1 MCGASIFQVGP
12 NKILVKEGIE
22 VQPERNLSPQV
33 SGQQFWEALFDV
45 LPALPHEQGFFPI
58 PLPRAVAKQMMAA
71 PGQFP
76 FPVAGI
82 SPQPATQPA
91 QAPSLPPPPQPR
103 AVAPPPPPAP
113 VTSIRRPVAERR
125 GM

>member
-1 MCGASIFQVGP
+1 MQ
-12 NKILVKEGIE
+12 
-22 VQPERNLSPQV
+22 QV
-33 SGQQFWEALFDV
+33 SGQQLGQALFEL

-58 PLPRAVAKQMMAA
+58 PLPRAVAKQMIAA

-76 FPVAGI
+76 FPVAT
-82 SPQPATQPA
+82 PQPAAQPA
-91 QAPSLPPPPQPR
+91 QAPSLPPSPQPR

-113 VTSIRRPVAERR
+113 VMSVRRPVAERR

>member
-1 MCGASIFQVGP
+1 MQ
-12 NKILVKEGIE
+12 
-22 VQPERNLSPQV
+22 QV
-33 SGQQFWEALFDV
+33 SGQQLGQALFEL

-58 PLPRAVAKQMMAA
+58 PLPRAWAKQMMAA
-71 PGQFP
+71 RQFP

-82 SPQPATQPA
+82 SPQPAAPA
-91 QAPSLPPPPQPR
+91 QAPPGLPPSPQPR
-103 AVAPPPPPAP
+103 AVAPPPAPAP

>member
-1 MCGASIFQVGP
+1 M
-12 NKILVKEGIE
+12 
-22 VQPERNLSPQV
+22 QPERNLSPQV

-76 FPVAGI
+76 FPAGI
-82 SPQPATQPA
+82 SPQPAAQPA
-91 QAPSLPPPPQPR
+91 QALPPPPQPR
-103 AVAPPPPPAP
+103 AVPTPPPPAP

-125 GM
+125 GI